1 MTFGLVEILGGIAGI
16 AFLIMSM
23 MVKSSRSGKK
33 AAEAERDIAN
43 KALDEVV
50 KVNQSHVKSKEIDD
64 AIKKAVEDTRDT
76 PVTSRRASLLNE
88 AKNYHGD
95 KS

>member
-33 AAEAERDIAN
+33 AAEAERD
-43 KALDEVV
+43 K
-50 KVNQSHVKSKEIDD
+50 
-64 AIKKAVEDTRDT
+64 AIKKAESAEKRIKAHEKRQEIESDIALGDHPNTDGVRD
-76 PVTSRRASLLNE
+76 PYDR
-88 AKNYHGD
+88 G
-95 KS
+95 